1 MSRDDWEVDEGQ
13 EVVRRTVGRGHPM
26 DRLRRT
32 VKIPIGI
39 EKLLFRA
46 AGDPGLRER
55 LMADRG
61 NALAEFQEELSP
73 SEVAIL
79 TTVPPEA
86 LNAMIANIDLKQH
99 GRRRFFRGVAAASL
113 AATTALGA
121 AGCNG
126 EVDSQWRYTDVGSGP
141 DVSFVE
147 RDYGDMVLGCCTDV
161 SPEIDVTDINWRR
174 NWEVETRSEP
184 PDGGLETI
192 ETTEVREPMGD

>member
-1 MSRDDWEVDEGQ
+1 
-13 EVVRRTVGRGHPM
+13 M

-39 EKLLFRA
+39 EKFLCRA

-79 TTVPPEA
+79 ATVPPDA
-86 LNAMIANIDLKQH
+86 LNTMIASIDLKQH

-126 EVDSQWRYTDVGSGP
+126 EVDSQWLYSDVGSGT
-141 DVSFVE
+141 
-147 RDYGDMVLGCCTDV
+147 DMSYMEKDFRYIELGHD
-161 SPEIDVTDINWRR
+161 SQMPPEIDVPDINWRR
-174 NWEVETRSEP
+174 NWEVETWSDL

-192 ETTEVREPMGD
+192 ETTEVGVRSDATDKVEPPENAEVRDPVDD